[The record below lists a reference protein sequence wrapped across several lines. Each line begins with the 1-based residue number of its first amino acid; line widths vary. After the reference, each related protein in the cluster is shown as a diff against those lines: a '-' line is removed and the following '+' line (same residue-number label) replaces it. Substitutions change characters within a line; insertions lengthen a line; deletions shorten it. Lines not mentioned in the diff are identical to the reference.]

1 MQPPARFGIFGSMSS
16 EYAVE
21 ERRFLLELGGERTF
35 EGTCTPSALHALAAG
50 RLLAEG
56 LLSGR
61 RVAAIDVS
69 DQGDTIVL
77 DAHLRPAAAHETFSH
92 VRRPRPSPPPPE
104 ALHEMMRELFRAGD
118 QRHPSGG
125 VHVAALSD
133 GERLLHIQTDVGRH
147 NAVDKVLGGAL
158 LIDTDTPSLGLVVS
172 ARVSGEIARKAA
184 AADVAWIATR
194 SLPTTLA
201 IEIAADA
208 GIPIVA
214 RAAAR
219 DAYVW
224 GAR

>member
-1 MQPPARFGIFGSMSS
+1 MNSA
-16 EYAVE
+16 YAVE
-21 ERRFLLELGGERTF
+21 ERRFLLELDGERSF
-35 EGTCTPSALHALAAG
+35 EGTCTPGALHALAAG

-56 LLSGR
+56 LLEDR

-69 DQGDTIVL
+69 DQGETIVL
-77 DAHLRPAAAHETFSH
+77 HAHLRPAAAHETFRH
-92 VRRPRPSPPPPE
+92 VRGRRALPPPQE
-104 ALHEMMRELFRAGD
+104 ALHEMLRELFRAGD
-118 QRHPSGG
+118 ERHPSGG
-125 VHVAALSD
+125 VHVAALSN

-158 LIDTDTPSLGLVVS
+158 LIDTDTRSLGLVLS

-184 AADVAWIATR
+184 AAGVAWIATR

-214 RAAAR
+214 RAATR